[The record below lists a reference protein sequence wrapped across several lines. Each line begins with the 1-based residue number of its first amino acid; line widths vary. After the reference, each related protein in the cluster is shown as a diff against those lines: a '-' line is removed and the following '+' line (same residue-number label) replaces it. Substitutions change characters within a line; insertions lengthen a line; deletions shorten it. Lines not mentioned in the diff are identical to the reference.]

1 VFHRVVLSYQRDL
14 VTDAAD
20 VAVDV
25 ALDPYVGSFDTFV
38 RERGA
43 GLCRLAYLLTG
54 DHQLAEDLVQ
64 TALAKV
70 SPKWDRIAGKGDP
83 GPYVRQVML
92 RTTIGW
98 RRRRWHGETPTAPLP
113 ERHEADATGAVE
125 TREREAPAPVL
136 PDCAAVPPVT
146 KSLPEK
152 AALEPTTVAPN
163 DATGTSVSSFKGE
176 GTITAVR
183 DDRTLTIDVETAARP
198 STDAKGQPAPSAIT
212 LTVDDRTMFP
222 TGTGDLAVGAHVGIY
237 AVLVDGTTYHAES
250 LFFDIGNP
258 SATKS
263 EVSSAEKQARANAED
278 ATEPLGLLKG
288 KGTITG
294 APSSA
299 SVTIAVADD
308 GYGRTRT
315 ITLGLDAETSYY
327 FGATEC
333 TGAQLADGQ
342 VIGFAATRVDDGSY
356 RANEILLG

>member
-70 SPKWDRIAGKGDP
+70 APKWDRIAGKGDP

-125 TREREAPAPVL
+125 TRERIRTALMTLPARQRAVVVLRFYDDRSEADV
-136 PDCAAVPPVT
+136 
-146 KSLPEK
+146 
-152 AALEPTTVAPN
+152 AALLGCKVGTVKSQASR
-163 DATGTSVSSFKGE
+163 ALAKL
-176 GTITAVR
+176 R
-183 DDRTLTIDVETAARP
+183 DVLGDGSTAALP
-198 STDAKGQPAPSAIT
+198 ISNG
-212 LTVDDRTMFP
+212 
-222 TGTGDLAVGAHVGIY
+222 
-237 AVLVDGTTYHAES
+237 
-250 LFFDIGNP
+250 
-258 SATKS
+258 
-263 EVSSAEKQARANAED
+263 
-278 ATEPLGLLKG
+278 
-288 KGTITG
+288 
-294 APSSA
+294 
-299 SVTIAVADD
+299 
-308 GYGRTRT
+308 
-315 ITLGLDAETSYY
+315 
-327 FGATEC
+327 
-333 TGAQLADGQ
+333 
-342 VIGFAATRVDDGSY
+342 GS
-356 RANEILLG
+356 R